1 MIRRATGISSAK
13 VQAPPERTTAI
24 PRQFLAV
31 NAGISITG
39 AKRLN
44 QHRRPESTSIEKL
57 HLTPVSKGYN
67 GDVNAHAW
75 GLGLLWFELI
85 PKSYPLTMLER
96 AVSAGFL

>member
-1 MIRRATGISSAK
+1 MIRRATGIPLGK
-13 VQAPPERTTAI
+13 VDALPKGR
-24 PRQFLAV
+24 RQSPASL
-31 NAGISITG
+31 GSKCWDLDHWG
-39 AKRLN
+39 KRLN

-57 HLTPVSKGYN
+57 HLTPTSKGYN